1 LRRETKFANSP
12 RLTKTTTTTKKT
24 QVQYKM
30 IKSDTT
36 KTKRLIKDYSKEPY
50 ADK

>member
-12 RLTKTTTTTKKT
+12 RLTKTTTTKKT
-24 QVQYKM
+24 QVQSKM